1 MLALIMAGGSGSRLN
16 MGEKPLV
23 RILDRPMIDYVIQA
37 FDRSGCTVIVV
48 GSPHTPVTLNWC
60 RAHGIESYTSA
71 GVGYITDLIEAVR
84 ELGEKNPFFTSVSD
98 IPCISAPVIH
108 RIREAYQAS
117 GRDACSTW
125 VSAKLCERS
134 GCRTSIHETIDG
146 EPASPVGINIL
157 HGELIQEEQDEL
169 KLLMHE
175 EQLAFNINTRED
187 LRIVERYF
195 RKLQN
200 SGSIG

>member
-37 FDRSGCTVIVV
+37 FDRSGCTALVV
-48 GSPHTPVTLNWC
+48 VSPHTPVTRNWC
-60 RAHGIESYTSA
+60 RAHGIDVCTSA
-71 GVGYITDLIEAVR
+71 GAGYIPDLIEAVN
-84 ELGEKNPFFTSVSD
+84 ELGEKYPLFTSVSD
-98 IPCISAPVIH
+98 IPCITVPIIH
-108 RIREAYQAS
+108 KIRETYQAS

-125 VSAKLCERS
+125 VTARLCERS

-146 EPASPVGINIL
+146 EPASPAGINIL
-157 HGELIQEEQDEL
+157 RGDLIREEQDEL

-175 EQLAFNINTRED
+175 KQLAFNINTRED
-187 LRIVERYF
+187 LRIVDRYF
-195 RKLQN
+195 RNLMN